1 MKMYKNSFEKSIDF
15 LRIMCYN
22 EYNERDKKGD
32 HKMFINLMFGAVV
45 LKMWYMAVKF

>member
-32 HKMFINLMFGAVV
+32 HKMFIDLMFGAVV
-45 LKMWYMAVKF
+45 LRMAYMAVKF